1 MGVFGKASRI
11 PFDFPS
17 IISNVCGKR
26 SYFTRAC
33 RPSKTSNFNTVF
45 KRNVTTALATDL
57 LKDSSLHP
65 NALNQP
71 PCHVTTLKNGLRVA
85 TVWMPGYSSTV
96 GVWIDSGSRFETAE
110 TNGAAHFLEHMIFK
124 GTKSR
129 TRQQLEEQIEH
140 KGAHLNAYTSREQ
153 TAYYARCFNNDVPWC
168 TELLS
173 DILQNSVIDSDI
185 METEKHVIL
194 REMEEVEK
202 SHEEVLFDRLHMA
215 GPVENIKNMQRE
227 YLLDYVKRNY
237 TADRMVLCGVG
248 NLDHDKFVA
257 LAEKEF
263 STVPK
268 ATAKVVFEKPYFV
281 GSELVERDDTM
292 GPYGYIAVALEGLPW
307 NSPDSVVL
315 MLMQSIIGTY
325 NKANE
330 GIVPD
335 RCFVVVESDITVG
348 KVSGNRTIHAIA
360 NRMTVGCAEFYS
372 AFNTCYKDTGLFGF
386 YCKADEVAVEHC
398 VGELM
403 FGITSLSYSVL
414 LYLFYQLPSLSVTLS
429 TSYLVYQLPGLSV
442 TWLINYLVYQL
453 PGLSVTDEEVE
464 RAKRQLMLQ
473 FLSSTE
479 STSNVAEEVARQ
491 ILVYG
496 RRMPVAE
503 FLLRLEKIDAEE
515 VKRVAWKYL
524 HDSEVALTAVGALHG
539 LHPLH
544 ELRQK
549 TFWLR
554 Y

>member
-1 MGVFGKASRI
+1 MKVFGKASRI
-11 PFDFPS
+11 PFDLPS
-17 IISNVCGKR
+17 VISSVCGKR

-33 RPSKTSNFNTVF
+33 LPSKTTNFNTIF

-57 LKDSSLHP
+57 VRDSSLHP

-96 GVWIDSGSRFETAE
+96 GVWIDSGSRFETPE

-173 DILQNSVIDSDI
+173 DILQNSLIDSDI

-215 GPVENIKNMQRE
+215 AFRDDSLGYTILGPVENIKNMQRE
-227 YLLDYVKRNY
+227 YLLDYVRRNY

-248 NLDHDKFVA
+248 NFDHDKFVA

-268 ATAKVVFEKPYFV
+268 ATSKVVFEKPYFV

-325 NKANE
+325 NKSNE
-330 GIVPD
+330 GIVP
-335 RCFVVVESDITVG
+335 G

-403 FGITSLSYSVL
+403 FGITSLSY
-414 LYLFYQLPSLSVTLS
+414 
-429 TSYLVYQLPGLSV
+429 
-442 TWLINYLVYQL
+442 
-453 PGLSVTDEEVE
+453 SVTDEEVE